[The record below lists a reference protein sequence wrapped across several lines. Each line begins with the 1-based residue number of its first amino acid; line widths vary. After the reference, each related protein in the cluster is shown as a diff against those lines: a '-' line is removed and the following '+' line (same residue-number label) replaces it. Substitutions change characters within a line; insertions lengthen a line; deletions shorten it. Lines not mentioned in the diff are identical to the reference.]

1 MADAAY
7 DGIFGYGFSWLF
19 TPTTGTPFG
28 STQAQV
34 EEANTPP
41 VTIETAKYTPISGA
55 NSNVEQ
61 FALGRYP
68 VKEYK
73 MKVTYSA
80 SSHAAALTCL
90 AARVKGSLVCT
101 YGDGSSETYAGSA
114 LTEVSSGPNTAA
126 GLRTAEITVT
136 TPVPPVFSAG
146 TTVTVVQTTQALST
160 GTATIDLTASP
171 YSGGVKTPIRMF
183 LMNPSANANTITIAK
198 GGTNGYAGFG
208 SSFSITLS
216 PGESCQLDGASALSG
231 SNKTLDLTGTG
242 SQTLVVQVQLQ

>member
-1 MADAAY
+1 MAEAAY
-7 DGIFGYGFSWLF
+7 DGIFGYGYAWLF

-80 SSHAAALTCL
+80 AAHAAALVCL

-101 YGDGSSETYAGSA
+101 YGDGSTETYAGSA
-114 LTEVSSGPNTAA
+114 ITEVSAGPNTAQ

-146 TTVTVVQTTQALST
+146 TAITVVQTTKTFTTS
-160 GTATIDLTASP
+160 GTIDLSGAP
-171 YSGGVKTPIRMF
+171 YSGNGKTPIRMF
-183 LMNPSANANTITIAK
+183 LQNLAANANNITVVFGASNPYI
-198 GGTNGYAGFG
+198 GFG
-208 SSFSITLS
+208 AAFNITLK
-216 PGESCQLDGASALSG
+216 PGESCQLDGGTTIATGSACNLDVSG
-231 SNKTLDLTGTG
+231 TGTL
-242 SQTLVVQVQLQ
+242 TLVVQVQLQ